1 MRRRQDTRY
10 QHLLLGDSE
19 GIDEGINVGMAEGW
33 PEDEGRRPHDESR
46 MFRSQKI
53 DTLVST
59 RKCLHSLLGDSD
71 GIDDGWSKDDGRTM
85 SRGILL

>member
-33 PEDEGRRPHDESR
+33 PEDEGRRKDDELG
-46 MFRSQKI
+46 MFR
-53 DTLVST
+53 
-59 RKCLHSLLGDSD
+59 
-71 GIDDGWSKDDGRTM
+71 
-85 SRGILL
+85 